1 MLLNDFFTIN
11 ETVKSDTEIWA
22 ELHINS
28 NHKIFEGH
36 FPNQPVVPG
45 VCMMQMVKEI
55 LEQVIGKETNL
66 TQAAD
71 MKFLAVINPLE
82 NNLLHASIKYTADE
96 TGAINIVASLFKD
109 ELVHFKC
116 KAKLQQVSG
125 H

>member
-11 ETVKSDTEIWA
+11 ETVKSETEIWA
-22 ELHINS
+22 ALLIHR